1 MSECAGTPVE
11 EIQESGVGLLSRPQL
26 REKVLTCLAEA
37 AEVRGLKA
45 DSALSDDSVL
55 LESGLD
61 SLGFAV
67 LVVRL
72 EETLGYD
79 PFVLMSEPVYP
90 KTFGEFLD
98 IYERCQGEENLNA
111 C

>member
-1 MSECAGTPVE
+1 MSDHASSPVE
-11 EIQESGVGLLSRPQL
+11 EVPECHRDCPLSREQL
-26 REKVLTCLAEA
+26 REKVLACLAEA

-79 PFVLMSEPVYP
+79 PFVVMAEPIYP

-98 IYERCQGEENLNA
+98 IYERFA